1 MAERIGK
8 LISAGAYGLAG
19 DAGFM
24 MSGKEM
30 KEVLIPGTLTECYNT
45 GKMIREARVA
55 GKDPVHKLVNA
66 LSGWILIKG
75 IVFKKEW
82 EDRVGYYWGTHSIE
96 GTGEFSGNQLK
107 IWFKNE
113 NHVAWEN
120 NSVIATSLDII
131 SVVDLK
137 TGDPIANPNLKEGD
151 EIAVIA
157 LKARPQF
164 RNSKGIGILGPRH
177 FGFDFDYVPIEK
189 LVK

>member
-1 MAERIGK
+1 MAERIEK
-8 LISAGAYGLAG
+8 LISAGAYGLSG

-30 KEVLIPGTLTECYNT
+30 KEVLVPGTLTECYYT
-45 GKMIREARVA
+45 GKMIREARVT
-55 GKDPVHKLVNA
+55 GKDPVHELVKT

-75 IVFKKEW
+75 VVSKKEW
-82 EDRVGYYWGTHSIE
+82 EDRVGYYWGNHFID
-96 GTGEFSGNQLK
+96 GTGEFSGNRLK

-120 NSVIATSLDII
+120 GSVIATSPDII

-137 TGDPIANPNLKEGD
+137 TGDSIVNPNLKEED
-151 EIAVIA
+151 EVAVIG
-157 LKARPQF
+157 LKARPEF
-164 RNSKGIGILGPRH
+164 SNSKGISILGPRY
-177 FGFDFDYVPIEK
+177 FGFNFDYVPIEK